1 MDPEGGAPGA
11 PTLTDPVILYLGMVG
26 KMLGLSSS
34 PSLEVDPTSAAVAT
48 RGGRGA
54 HVVYFIFYYLNYI
67 KLTLLYDGNFF

>member
-1 MDPEGGAPGA
+1 
-11 PTLTDPVILYLGMVG
+11 MVG